1 MNIQRNLKRVA
12 GLLAFGGVATLLS
25 GCVVAPLGYDNY
37 GAYPSARHTPEQMG
51 IHHSC
56 RNPKARPHNRTAAWR
71 HRRTPANRPDVGDC
85 VGCSWIAPVICESE
99 PIQFTF
105 TANTTCPMAA
115 GLSDPVS
122 VH

>member
-1 MNIQRNLKRVA
+1 MGLMLQTLAVAMRSLCRASALYQTSKR
-12 GLLAFGGVATLLS
+12 
-25 GCVVAPLGYDNY
+25 
-37 GAYPSARHTPEQMG
+37 
-51 IHHSC
+51 
-56 RNPKARPHNRTAAWR
+56 
-71 HRRTPANRPDVGDC
+71 
-85 VGCSWIAPVICESE
+85 CELNQA